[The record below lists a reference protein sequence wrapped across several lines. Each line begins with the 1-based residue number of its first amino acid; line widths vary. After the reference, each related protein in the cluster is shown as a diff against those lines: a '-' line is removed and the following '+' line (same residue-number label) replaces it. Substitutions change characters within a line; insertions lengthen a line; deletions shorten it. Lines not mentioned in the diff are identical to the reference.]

1 MWMEGELDNSQLSQ
15 ALEEAE
21 AEAEEKVEGK
31 AEGEAKPSAIVSS
44 DSAYESSDSEV
55 VRNAVRVHVLHVP
68 L

>member
-31 AEGEAKPSAIVSS
+31 AEG
-44 DSAYESSDSEV
+44 DNTYESSDSEV